1 MAEWSKAP
9 DSRIASF
16 SYSSGL
22 EYSGPLMWAWVRI
35 PLLTQFFHFSPF
47 MEPNTKKITVSAGNR
62 TPINC
67 LEGNYANH
75 YTTDAP
81 GCKPFC
87 ITKHPFSQL
96 NLKTKWQQTGIE
108 PQSTAWK
115 ATMLT
120 IAPVMPWPQTS
131 CPTVEINFKTSDPSI
146 CILLHFQ
153 LMQSIH

>member
-47 MEPNTKKITVSAGNR
+47 MEPNTKKITASAGNR

-75 YTTDAP
+75 YTTDAS
-81 GCKPFC
+81 GCKAFH
-87 ITKHPFSQL
+87 ITKYPFSQL
-96 NLKTKWQQTGIE
+96 NLKTKWQ
-108 PQSTAWK
+108 
-115 ATMLT
+115 
-120 IAPVMPWPQTS
+120 
-131 CPTVEINFKTSDPSI
+131 
-146 CILLHFQ
+146 
-153 LMQSIH
+153 